1 MTISTAMERG
11 FEGALKTT
19 LEDVATMLSSKY
31 SLDRDEVWA
40 YLSEKMSVT
49 RARASSSTKKT
60 KKSSGEKSRAQSE
73 KPSFFLPWCGS
84 YRSGWCQALKPSGG
98 LYSQCTTEMTSGERV
113 CTTCAR
119 KDAPCPSAEERSSP
133 DWTHNNKRP
142 IRYANYLEKKGITQ
156 EAAQTEAA
164 KFGVTI
170 PESELVIEVR
180 QRGRPRKTAAVSD
193 SSDSES
199 EGTPKPRRKR
209 GRPAKKS
216 AQQEDLFASIMA
228 SQAEADFEV
237 EAPGATEP
245 NAGLDGPAAP
255 VPPPVANEA
264 EIAEAVAVVKSL
276 AVAEAPEAPE
286 APNPQKMKVAEL
298 REALKSRGLETKG
311 KKAELVARLSN
322 ALSDD
327 VEPSPVEEPVPEPS
341 SPMTDEMVD
350 MLPNGSPAWM
360 MESVSPEQNSE
371 EASLMESTMPP
382 SLEVMSESDKLLTSL
397 PEMAAVAPP
406 PAVVAP
412 PPAAAVV
419 TTTTEPAAEMVE
431 ESYDADTDAEDEPV
445 KAEPFEFDGV
455 KYLKDADNDLYD
467 PETMEH
473 IAWWDGS
480 SVQEVEDDS
489 DDDSDDEQ

>member
-1 MTISTAMERG
+1 MERG

-19 LEDVATMLSSKY
+19 LEEVATMLSSKY
-31 SLDRDEVWA
+31 SLDRDEVWS

-49 RARASSSTKKT
+49 RARASSSTKK
-60 KKSSGEKSRAQSE
+60 SSGEKSQAQSE

-119 KDAPCPSAEERSSP
+119 KDAPCPSAEERSS
-133 DWTHNNKRP
+133 DGWTHNNKRP

-216 AQQEDLFASIMA
+216 APQEDLFATIMA
-228 SQAEADFEV
+228 SQAAEEL
-237 EAPGATEP
+237 APGATEP

-264 EIAEAVAVVKSL
+264 EIAEAVVVVKSL
-276 AVAEAPEAPE
+276 AEALAAE

-327 VEPSPVEEPVPEPS
+327 VEPSQVEESVPEPS

-406 PAVVAP
+406 PAAAVVASSPEAAVVAP
-412 PPAAAVV
+412 PPAVV
-419 TTTTEPAAEMVE
+419 ATTPAPAAEMVE
-431 ESYDADTDAEDEPV
+431 ESYDAETDGEDEPV
-445 KAEPFEFDGV
+445 KAEPFEFDGR
-455 KYLKDADNDLYD
+455 KYLKDEENDLYD

-489 DDDSDDEQ
+489 DDEQ

>member
-1 MTISTAMERG
+1 MTISAAMERG

-19 LEDVATMLSSKY
+19 LEEVATMLSSKY
-31 SLDRDEVWA
+31 SLDRDEVWS

-49 RARASSSTKKT
+49 RSRPSSSTKKT
-60 KKSSGEKSRAQSE
+60 KKSSGEKSQAQSE

-142 IRYANYLEKKGITQ
+142 IRYANYLEKKGITL
-156 EAAQTEAA
+156 EAAQAEAA

-216 AQQEDLFASIMA
+216 ASQEDLFASIMA
-228 SQAEADFEV
+228 SQAAAGFEV
-237 EAPGATEP
+237 ESPEPVVNMVAEPAPVATEP
-245 NAGLDGPAAP
+245 FPEMHGPSPAPPPAA
-255 VPPPVANEA
+255 AA
-264 EIAEAVAVVKSL
+264 L
-276 AVAEAPEAPE
+276 EAPAEPAPEEMEAPAPE
-286 APNPQKMKVAEL
+286 APNPEKMKVAEL
-298 REALKSRGLETKG
+298 RAALKSRGLETKG
-311 KKAELVARLSN
+311 KKAELVARLSK

-327 VEPSPVEEPVPEPS
+327 VEASPVEEPVPEPS
-341 SPMTDEMVD
+341 SQMTDEMVD
-350 MLPNGSPAWM
+350 MLPNGSPSWL
-360 MESVSPEQNSE
+360 MESVSQEPEPESE
-371 EASLMESTMPP
+371 T
-382 SLEVMSESDKLLTSL
+382 DKLLMSL
-397 PEMAAVAPP
+397 PEMASVAPS
-406 PAVVAP
+406 PA
-412 PPAAAVV
+412 
-419 TTTTEPAAEMVE
+419 PAAEMVE
-431 ESYDADTDAEDEPV
+431 ESYDADTDVEDKPV
-445 KAEPFEFDGV
+445 KAVPFEFDGV
-455 KYLKDADNDLYD
+455 TYLKDAENDLYD
-467 PETMEH
+467 PETMDH
-473 IAWWDGS
+473 IAWWDGT
-480 SVQEVEDDS
+480 SVQDLEE
-489 DDDSDDEQ
+489 DSDDEE